1 MNTNTIICSIVC
13 AGFGWL
19 AACSNEGGPEPEG
32 MPGDAVSFTATLQ
45 STGQATTKGAF
56 DKETGETGALPYVNG
71 ISVRKVQPSRDTP
84 ITASYRVMNAN
95 KGVLEYAGPAD
106 NPSPL
111 KWDKEHL
118 DEPVDFFAWTTP
130 SGVQIDADADEGTV
144 DFVTGNSYA
153 ASPADDKDKLDGTA
167 VTPLEVFISASSQG
181 NDYHVSPSVVLPF
194 THRVSKVSLYLRNWD
209 YQHITSANASDVS
222 IEFFSIPQHWKVAK
236 NETTSFRVTEP
247 DGSSTDDLKL
257 NFTDLHYDD
266 ANGYFTFYLPPLT
279 RELGTDFV
287 TAGDFCI
294 TYGGGGSGS
303 PDKFYGTLAS
313 ISVADPKFTELPAG
327 RHLAI
332 QLDLS
337 QNYGVGIGSTIVDWR
352 GPDKEDVLYANPNRG
367 IYSVEGLRCLAEYL
381 KSTESSKQ
389 LADSLYVTDG
399 GKTVIRLYN
408 DLVVTAANASIL
420 GASLEGIVFDGQG
433 HTITLPGGT
442 NGLFNRIGASAV
454 GTTTEIKNLYLKG
467 GIVKAQG
474 MLANTAGNVTVT
486 NCHVLAGSVAPETG
500 AAGGLIGTV
509 EAGTKLGF
517 CSSVIAVTGNEAA
530 GGLVGTLSGA
540 GASPSL
546 DGCYAQGIVTGNG
559 TSAGGLIGDMQA
571 GSLKNCFFYSD
582 GTKGNVAGTATG
594 KGALAGQAASGVTIS
609 QCYWG
614 DGAGLAVTGG
624 TVPSYTNCSSFS
636 IDGNAFASA
645 VTINTQTCNTLIE
658 ALRAGTVASG
668 VEWVRVYGKDY
679 PVVKKE

>member
-1 MNTNTIICSIVC
+1 MNINTIICSIVC

-19 AACSNEGGPEPEG
+19 TACSNEGGVEPEG

-45 STGQATTKGAF
+45 TMGQAATKGAF
-56 DKETGETGALPYVNG
+56 DKETGETGVLPYVNG
-71 ISVRKVQPSRDTP
+71 ISVQKVQPSRNTP
-84 ITASYRVMNAN
+84 ITASYRVMSAN

-130 SGVQIDADADEGTV
+130 SGVQINTDADEGTV
-144 DFVTGNSYA
+144 DFVTGNRYV
-153 ASPADDKDKLDGTA
+153 ASSADDKDKLDGVA

-181 NDYHVSPSVVLPF
+181 NDYRVSPSVVLPF
-194 THRVSKVSLYLRNWD
+194 THQVSKVSLYLRNWD
-209 YQHITSANASDVS
+209 YQHIASTDASNVS
-222 IEFFSIPQHWKVAK
+222 IEFFSIPRHWKVAK

-247 DGSSTDDLKL
+247 DGSSTDNLKL
-257 NFTDLHYDD
+257 NFTDLYYDD

-279 RELGTDFV
+279 GELSTDFV

-294 TYGGGGSGS
+294 TYGGDGSGS

-313 ISVADPKFTELPAG
+313 ISVADLKFTELPAG

-337 QNYGVGIGSTIVDWR
+337 ENYGVGIGSTIVDWR
-352 GPDKEDVLYANPNRG
+352 GPDKEGVLYANPDRG

-381 KSTESSKQ
+381 NNTDQGKQ
-389 LADSLYVTDG
+389 LADSLHVTDG

-420 GASLEGIVFDGQG
+420 GASLEGIVFDGQR

-442 NGLFNRIGASAV
+442 SGLFNRIGASSV
-454 GTTTEIKNLYLKG
+454 GITTEIKNLYLKG
-467 GIVKAQG
+467 GAVKAQG

-486 NCHVLAGSVAPETG
+486 NCHVLAGRVAPETG

-509 EAGTKLGF
+509 EADTEMSF
-517 CSSVIAVTGNEAA
+517 CSSVIAVTGSEAT

-540 GASPSL
+540 GASL
-546 DGCYAQGIVTGNG
+546 NGCYAQAMITGG
-559 TSAGGLIGDMQA
+559 TVAGGLIGDMQS
-571 GSLKNCFFYSD
+571 GKLTNCFFYSD
-582 GTKGNVAGTATG
+582 GTKGKIEGTT
-594 KGALAGQAASGVTIS
+594 KGAIAGQAGNGVDIS
-609 QCYWG
+609 QCYWVNG
-614 DGAGLAVTGG
+614 VDGLSVVGNNINSSWSA
-624 TVPSYTNCSSFS
+624 CSSFS
-636 IDGNAFASA
+636 ADKNILDTP
-645 VTINTQTCNTLIE
+645 VTISGKECSTLIE
-658 ALRAGTVASG
+658 ALHAGTAG
-668 VEWVRVYGKDY
+668 MNWVWIYGKDY
-679 PVVKKE
+679 PVVEKK